1 MGLTVGVYFKKDI
14 LILSTILLCTVGI
27 IVVGVESQYFPNIS
41 LEFSVVSVIFW
52 TVLCG
57 LGILNRKENN
67 YVRNKQFLF
76 YIS

>member
-67 YVRNKQFLF
+67 YVRNK
-76 YIS
+76 